1 VGDGVFAEEEVGSPE
16 FAAGAAEFLDMIH
29 GIDDGR
35 KSRASKAEKR
45 AKAERKGLIQVRIIS

>member
-1 VGDGVFAEEEVGSPE
+1 
-16 FAAGAAEFLDMIH
+16 MIH

-45 AKAERKGLIQVRIIS
+45 AKAERKGLIQVGIIS